1 MTKFICFP
9 INYNKILE
17 KFESL
22 PGPDFKVHKL
32 VNPDFYT
39 NNFQDGQEVVLE
51 EDPLFPDPPNAIG
64 WEVAGKG
71 IQPGTRIKNYRKDNA
86 VVFQKALFITFDKPI
101 NFEQGMQFYIKHQ
114 NSKRLIS
121 SYYDNNCN
129 CGKVQ
134 LSEHCDAK
142 GSRIE
147 LCTGEYD
154 NTKVSGFFNIASH
167 IKVPIGLKATIY
179 DSSINN
185 GRRKTIGPGEE
196 WSFCNEDGWANDK
209 IKSIKIEVVEGNINC
224 PLVVPGSPP
233 PPVQP
238 PPVQPPPVQPPP
250 VQPPPVEE
258 PVEESVEEPVEE
270 PVEELPVATYKTSG
284 KTAGL
289 IAPVAPSAPACT
301 PVPESESESESF
313 ISKYGLLIAINVG
326 VIIVLVIIMY
336 MMGCKR

>member
-1 MTKFICFP
+1 MICFP

-17 KFESL
+17 KFESSPENL
-22 PGPDFKVHKL
+22 
-32 VNPDFYT
+32 
-39 NNFQDGQEVVLE
+39 
-51 EDPLFPDPPNAIG
+51 
-64 WEVAGKG
+64 
-71 IQPGTRIKNYRKDNA
+71 
-86 VVFQKALFITFDKPI
+86 
-101 NFEQGMQFYIKHQ
+101 
-114 NSKRLIS
+114 KRLSS

-134 LSEHCDAK
+134 LFQHCDAK

-147 LCTGEYD
+147 LCAGEYD
-154 NTKVSGFFNIASH
+154 NTKLSGFFNIASY

-196 WSFCNEDGWANDK
+196 WSFCNENGWANDK

-224 PLVVPGSPP
+224 PLIIQESP

-238 PPVQPPPVQPPP
+238 IPTPVQPIPTPVQPIPTPVQPIPTPTPVQPPRIQPPPVQES
-250 VQPPPVEE
+250 VEEPVEE
-258 PVEESVEEPVEE
+258 SVEESVEEPVEE
-270 PVEELPVATYKTSG
+270 PVEELPVATYKTAG

-289 IAPVAPSAPACT
+289 IAPVTPSAPACT
-301 PVPESESESESF
+301 PVPETESESESF
-313 ISKYGLLIAINVG
+313 MSKYGLLIAINVG